1 MDPSSSFRDD
11 ALNDLLDRAAAP
23 APLSALMTD
32 AALQEATRAAR
43 FEAARDVKSRLGRRL
58 AISGVALALVLGGT
72 GVAAAVTNFEWPSW
86 AQQPDAAM
94 QITLPSGAQCE
105 YLIGN
110 LQNADPEIMDAARA
124 FFASAPVP
132 TTAQV
137 DARVVAVHGETLAQ
151 TPEGDRDRRYSSGV
165 VGVMADELDADLQQ
179 HGFDSAQRPYFEGVI
194 TCEGTNQ

>member
-1 MDPSSSFRDD
+1 MDPFSSSHDD

-23 APLSALMTD
+23 APLSALVTD

-43 FEAARDVKSRLGRRL
+43 LEAARDVKSRLGWRL
-58 AISGVALALVLGGT
+58 GVSGVALALVLGGT
-72 GVAAAVTNFEWPSW
+72 GVAAAVTNFQWPWW

-110 LQNADPEIMDAARA
+110 LQNADPEITDAARA
-124 FFASAPVP
+124 FIASAPVP

-137 DARVVAVHGETLAQ
+137 DERVVAVHGETLTQ
-151 TPEGDRDRRYSSGV
+151 SPEGDRDRRYSLGV
-165 VGVMADELDADLQQ
+165 VGVMGDELDADLQRQ
-179 HGFDSAQRPYFEGVI
+179 GFDSGQRPSFEGVI
-194 TCEGTNQ
+194 TCSGANQ